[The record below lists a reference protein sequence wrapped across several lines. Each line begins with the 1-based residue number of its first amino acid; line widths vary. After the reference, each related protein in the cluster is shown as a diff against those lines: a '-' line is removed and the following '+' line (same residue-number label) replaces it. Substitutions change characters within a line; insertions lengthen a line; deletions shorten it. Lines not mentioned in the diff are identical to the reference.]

1 MKKAFLFLF
10 PTLLF
15 SCTEKEQF
23 ITLSDSDVTIFYDGS
38 KQLSVNYSSD
48 ELKSKTYSYSTSDS
62 TVVKVNESGLV
73 SGVCIGSAIVKISS
87 NDGKY
92 NDECRFTVSPKSTL
106 YKEPYTVFGASI
118 STIKSKETRSLY
130 SETTTSLVY
139 TDTDTDV
146 RNVAYLFENGKS
158 TSALVTLT
166 QTNAIAT
173 EVTTFLKERYQYLGV
188 SSGVYYFKDRKSG
201 IGAALQINVSFGL
214 SVMYLPSNS
223 SSVPAIKVS
232 EVQLKNN
239 HSKLSTESHFEELEK
254 SLRTLT
260 E

>member
-48 ELKSKTYSYSTSDS
+48 ELKSKTYNYSTSDS

-106 YKEPYTVFGASI
+106 YKEPYTVYEFYFYVNNILIVIFIYIQYLGLLSQ
-118 STIKSKETRSLY
+118 RLSLKK
-130 SETTTSLVY
+130 LVLY
-139 TDTDTDV
+139 IQKQQPLW
-146 RNVAYLFENGKS
+146 YI
-158 TSALVTLT
+158 LT
-166 QTNAIAT
+166 QTQMLEMSHIY
-173 EVTTFLKERYQYLGV
+173 LKMVNL
-188 SSGVYYFKDRKSG
+188 
-201 IGAALQINVSFGL
+201 LL
-214 SVMYLPSNS
+214 
-223 SSVPAIKVS
+223 
-232 EVQLKNN
+232 
-239 HSKLSTESHFEELEK
+239 H
-254 SLRTLT
+254 
-260 E
+260 